1 MNSMR
6 LIQFQKPGGPEVLS
20 VGTGSRPEPREGEVL
35 IRVVAAGVNRPDLA
49 QRSGT
54 YPPPAGASPILGL
67 EVSGVVEACGPGA
80 TRWKPG
86 DRVCALTPGG
96 GYAEFC
102 LAPESHCLPL
112 PKGLSFEQAA
122 GIPETFFTV
131 WSNVF
136 DQGRLKKD
144 ETFLVHGG
152 SSGIGVTAIQ
162 LAHARGARVI
172 TTAGSEEKCRRCLEL
187 GADLAIPY
195 KSLDFVAETRRFTEN
210 RGANLILDMV
220 GGSYFERNLEALALD
235 GRLVQIAFLQGPQ
248 VTLKLNLLMTRRLTL
263 MGSTLRPRSIAEKSE
278 IASQLLEK
286 VWPLLESRQVQI
298 VVDRVYDLGD
308 VELAHRRMES
318 SEHIGKIILRVSTCP

>member
-1 MNSMR
+1 MR